1 MTGSGKKVLVFGY
14 GNPGR
19 LDDGLGPRF
28 AEEMEKFALGS
39 VTVDSNYQ
47 LSVEDAA
54 AIAEHDAVVFVDA
67 DVSCPEP
74 FRFQRVISRAHM
86 SFSSHTISVEA
97 LMAMAEDLLCSEAEA
112 FVLRIR
118 GYEFN
123 EFGER
128 LSPKA
133 EKNLNEALVFL
144 KKALADGDLSRYT
157 TGLPI
162 ENRNE
167 NVPFEC
173 AHRSEDKS

>member
-1 MTGSGKKVLVFGY
+1 MTGNGKKVLVFGY

-19 LDDGLGPRF
+19 LDDGLGPIF
-28 AEEMEKFALGS
+28 AGELEKMKLQG
-39 VTVDSNYQ
+39 VTADSNYQ

-54 AIAEHDAVVFVDA
+54 VIAEHDYVVFVDA
-67 DVSCPEP
+67 DVSGPEP
-74 FRFQRVISRAHM
+74 FSFQRVIPKAHM
-86 SFSSHTISVEA
+86 SFSSHSISAEA
-97 LMAMAEDLLCSEAEA
+97 LVAMAEDLLFSKAEA
-112 FVLRIR
+112 FILGIR

-133 EKNLNEALVFL
+133 EENLNEALAFL

-157 TGLPI
+157 NGLPI

-173 AHRSEDKS
+173 TYRSEDKS